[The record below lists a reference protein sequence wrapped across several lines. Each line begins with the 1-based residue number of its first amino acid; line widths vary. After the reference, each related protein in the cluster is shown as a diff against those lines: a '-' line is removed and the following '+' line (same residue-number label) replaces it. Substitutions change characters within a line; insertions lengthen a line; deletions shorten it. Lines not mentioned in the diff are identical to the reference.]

1 MEIFESLFDI
11 SYLAI
16 VIGLGVRLLLEK
28 NKNAKLFGIMAIL
41 LGFGDAFHLIPRV
54 ISHLSPLG
62 FEGHSLALS
71 WGQFITSITMTIFYL
86 IYYHY
91 YRIQSGDTD
100 KKNMIIVYALAIIRI
115 ILVLLPQNNWGE
127 AEGNYLFGIYRN
139 IPFAIMGI
147 FLIYLSYKERNKA
160 GLKNMWL
167 YILLSFLFYAPVVLW
182 SQKYPVVGAL
192 MMPKTVAYL
201 MVVITGYKFFIDKFT
216 RINILGISFINL
228 IMGLIG
234 GVFYR
239 EFTKFYDFTGVTH
252 LSKVH
257 VHSLALGF
265 ILLLVIYL
273 LVEKLNER
281 EIFTIKKPLYIFQS
295 GFVLTMSSMFVYGIF
310 DVVSQG
316 QNTINI
322 MAISGIS
329 GLGHIILGVGL
340 VWTMIRIFN
349 FEKLKLKEN

>member
-1 MEIFESLFDI
+1 MAIFESLFDI

-28 NKNAKLFGIMAIL
+28 NKNTKLFGIMAIL
-41 LGFGDAFHLIPRV
+41 LGLGDAFHLIPRV

-62 FEGHSLALS
+62 FEGHAFALS
-71 WGQFITSITMTIFYL
+71 WGQFITSITMTIFYV

-91 YRIQSGDTD
+91 YRNQSGDRD
-100 KKNMIIVYALAIIRI
+100 KKNLIIVYALAIIRI
-115 ILVLLPQNNWGE
+115 ILVLLPQNNWGD
-127 AEGNYLFGIYRN
+127 AGGNYLFGIYRN
-139 IPFAIMGI
+139 IPFAILGI
-147 FLIYLSYKERNKA
+147 YLIYLSYKERDKA

-182 SQKYPVVGAL
+182 SQKYPIVGAL

-201 MVVITGYKFFIDKFT
+201 MIVIVGYKHFIDKFE

-239 EFTKFYDFTGVTH
+239 EFTKFYDFTGANH
-252 LSKVH
+252 LAKIH
-257 VHSLALGF
+257 VHSLVLGF
-265 ILLLVIYL
+265 ILLVAIYL
-273 LVEKLNER
+273 LVEKLDKGKILE
-281 EIFTIKKPLYIFQS
+281 IKKPLYIFQS
-295 GFVLTMSSMFVYGIF
+295 GFTLTMASMFVYGIY
-310 DVVSQG
+310 DVVG
-316 QNTINI
+316 LGKETINI

-329 GLGHIILGVGL
+329 GLGHIILAVGL
-340 VWTMIRIFN
+340 VWTMVKIFN
-349 FEKLKLKEN
+349 FEKVNAK